1 MLIQIIVSEAMV
13 FQVSVL
19 NKLTVVKVIII
30 SRICLKVKVK
40 KIDSNQV

>member
-30 SRICLKVKVK
+30 SRICLKFKVK